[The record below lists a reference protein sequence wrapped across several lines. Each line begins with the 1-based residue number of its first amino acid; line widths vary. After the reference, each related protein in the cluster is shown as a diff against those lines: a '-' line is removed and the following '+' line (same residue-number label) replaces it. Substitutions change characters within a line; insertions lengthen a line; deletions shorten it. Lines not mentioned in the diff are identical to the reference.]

1 MSTENGRWMA
11 VDWSNGRLR
20 VWVMGADGA
29 VLDREE
35 ADVTGQTAYE
45 TGLAPIIAHHLDD
58 DAAMDILVAGDPA
71 APGGWGTRDLVSVPC
86 APPAAGTG
94 ARVEARDDRLRVRLV
109 PGVQQKDPPGLMLAD
124 AVRIR
129 GFLSLDDTFDGVI
142 CLAGPRTRWVHIS
155 AGEIVS
161 FQSFVT
167 GDFVSNTLAQIGVT
181 GTPGV
186 AMGDAVSSAISRPE
200 SVAARIGALEAG
212 HRLGRTPDQTV
223 CDEVWGLFLGLELAA
238 ARPYWLGQRVA
249 LVGAG
254 DRKAAY
260 RSAMQ
265 AQGVLLEDADE
276 EEAILAGFRAIR
288 S

>member
-1 MSTENGRWMA
+1 MA
-11 VDWSNGRLR
+11 VDWSGGRLR
-20 VWVMGADGA
+20 VWVIGADGTIM
-29 VLDREE
+29 DREE
-35 ADVTGQTAYE
+35 ADVTGLTAYE
-45 TGLAPIIAHHLDD
+45 NGLAPIIAHHLDD

-71 APGGWGTRDLVSVPC
+71 APGGWGECELAKVPC
-86 APPAAGTG
+86 APPGPGT
-94 ARVEARDDRLRVRLV
+94 AIPTDARDDRLMVKLVAGVR
-109 PGVQQKDPPGLMLAD
+109 QEDPPGLMLAD

-129 GFLSLDDTFDGVI
+129 GFLALNDTFDGVI

-167 GDFVSNTLAQIGVT
+167 GDFVATTLQSLDVT
-181 GTPGV
+181 GRPGV
-186 AMGDAVSSAISRPE
+186 GMNDAVSSAISKPE
-200 SVAARIGALEAG
+200 AVAARIGSIEAG
-212 HRLGRTPDQTV
+212 HRLGIIPDQTV

-254 DRKAAY
+254 ERKEAY

-276 EEAILAGFRAIR
+276 EDAILAGFRAIR
-288 S
+288 G